1 MASYHTALS
10 LDWNDIFFVS
20 SKGNIIPK
28 FLFFG
33 TFIRGTPL
41 LFSRSSKTMLVE
53 ES

>member
-1 MASYHTALS
+1 MASYYTALS
-10 LDWNDIFFVS
+10 LDW
-20 SKGNIIPK
+20 K